1 MMILKNM
8 GKKKEKLNN
17 KNTPEREKN
26 GYLSDG
32 NRELKYDAI

>member
-17 KNTPEREKN
+17 KNTPEREKMATYQM
-26 GYLSDG
+26 GIG
-32 NRELKYDAI
+32 N